1 MKGSSRSSLKSCKRI
16 LVKIGSRVLN
26 TGNGLNNR
34 VIDRLCDDLSLLRD
48 KGKEFAL
55 VSSGAIAEGNAVMKV
70 PRSSMTLS
78 KKQALAAIGQGSL
91 IRTYTDAFKRY
102 GYKAGQILITR
113 EDLDDRRRYLNI
125 RNTFTALFEFGA
137 IPIINENDTVSVD
150 EIQFTDNDMLSAMI
164 IPLVEAQALIILTD
178 TPGVY
183 LDDPRKNPDTE
194 MISELKDIKPKDIS
208 DFGGDAGDM
217 GRGGM
222 RSKLQA
228 AYHASLLGVPTV
240 ITSAYIPQVISE
252 VLKGAE
258 IGTFVHPRK
267 KGRLTQK
274 DHWISFVTR
283 PKGRVIVDNGA
294 ASMLIN
300 KGKSLLPCGVV
311 RVEGNFQAGD
321 PVEIKEH
328 KGEVIAVGLSNFTSD
343 EIGKVKGANTKDVC
357 AILSHECDEEVVHRN
372 NMILRKEFGQ

>member
-164 IPLVEAQALIILTD
+164 VPLVEAQAMIILTD

-183 LDDPRKNPDTE
+183 LDDPRKNPDAE

-222 RSKLQA
+222 KSKLQA

-283 PKGRVIVDNGA
+283 PKGKVIIDNGA

-311 RVEGNFQAGD
+311 KVEGNFRAGD
-321 PVEIKEH
+321 PIEIKEH

-357 AILSHECDEEVVHRN
+357 TILSHECDEEVVHRN

>member
-183 LDDPRKNPDTE
+183 LDDPRKNPDAE
-194 MISELKDIKPKDIS
+194 MISELKDIKSKDIS